1 MKFKK
6 GDFVEL
12 TYEGVFQNKIG
23 IVVRIDESYTFSV
36 VVDFGGTRYDR
47 FLPNGKAN
55 YLSGIRIKKHY
66 AFTPKQMIDFANWC
80 ISNGAYGPNVDGKDL
95 VIWINEQK
103 EKELNDKQEAKH

>member
-23 IVVRIDESYTFSV
+23 KVVRIEENSTFPV

-66 AFTPKQMIDFANWC
+66 AFTPKQILDFTNWC
-80 ISNGAYGPNVDGKDL
+80 IANGTYKPNIDAKDL
-95 VIWINEQK
+95 VVWINEQENQPTK
-103 EKELNDKQEAKH
+103 